1 MSSLF
6 ILLLEFVLLFDV
18 VSEFSNEILSK
29 LFPHKYNT
37 FSINICDIPFKEVNF
52 DSMYFS

>member
-37 FSINICDIPFKEVNF
+37 FSIKIWDIPFKEVNF
-52 DSMYFS
+52 DSIYFS

>member
-6 ILLLEFVLLFDV
+6 TLLLEFVLLFEF

-29 LFPHKYNT
+29 LFPHKYKM
-37 FSINICDIPFKEVNF
+37 FSINICEIPFKEVNF

>member
-6 ILLLEFVLLFDV
+6 ILLLELVLLFDI

-29 LFPHKYNT
+29 LFPHKYKT
-37 FSINICDIPFKEVNF
+37 FSIKICDIPFKEVNF

>member
-6 ILLLEFVLLFDV
+6 ILLLELVLLFDI

-29 LFPHKYNT
+29 LFPHKYKT
-37 FSINICDIPFKEVNF
+37 FSIKICDIPFKEVNF
-52 DSMYFS
+52 ESIYFS